1 LEAIRNHQSCKGYAL
16 NIMNASYGPEE
27 ATLAAISGIASSRF
41 FALQT
46 SSWNCDSKSLRYSAP
61 AEDGYVKARTLGFMD
76 CEGDIADRKKTVVR
90 AKRTILKI

>member
-1 LEAIRNHQSCKGYAL
+1 
-16 NIMNASYGPEE
+16 MNASYGPEE

-76 CEGDIADRKKTVVR
+76 CEGDIALSADRKKTVVR